1 MKRIEIIISRA
12 LDEEFLEK
20 LDANDLTHFTA
31 VSPVIGQGFSNPKL
45 GNEVWPQTN
54 KLYIFYVT
62 EEDVVKLTKI
72 VVRLREEFPSEG
84 LAAFVSEAR
93 CLSECEELYSKNKE

>member
-12 LDEEFLEK
+12 LDEEFLER
-20 LDANDLTHFTA
+20 LEANEVTHFTA
-31 VSPVIGQGFSNPKL
+31 ISPVMGQGFSNPKL

-54 KLYIFYVT
+54 KLYIFYAK

-72 VVRLREEFPSEG
+72 IIKLREEFPSEG
-84 LAAFVSEAR
+84 LGAYESEAL
-93 CLSECEELYSKNKE
+93 CLAGCEELY